1 MVNVQDTQKDRAWRR
16 QRGGDVLG
24 TLVWALSFIWAGV
37 VLLADNL
44 GWLAWLQVRASD
56 LASPWR
62 QLGLEAWPL
71 IFLGAGLLICA
82 EIVLRLVVPALRR
95 PVAGRVLVAVVL
107 LGLGLGS
114 LTNWMLIWPLL
125 LIVVGVAMLL
135 DGLLHGR

>member
-1 MVNVQDTQKDRAWRR
+1 MVNVQNTGNDRAWRR
-16 QRGGDVLG
+16 RGRDMLG
-24 TLVWALSFIWAGV
+24 TVVWALIFIWAGV

-44 GWLAWLQVRASD
+44 GQLARLQLPVPYVVG
-56 LASPWR
+56 PWR

-71 IFLGAGLLICA
+71 IFLGAGVLVCV
-82 EIVLRLVVPALRR
+82 EVVLRLLVPALRR
-95 PVAGRVLVAVVL
+95 PIAGRVLIAVVF

>member
-1 MVNVQDTQKDRAWRR
+1 MVNVQNTGNDRAWRR
-16 QRGGDVLG
+16 RGRDMLG
-24 TLVWALSFIWAGV
+24 TVVWALIFIWAGV

-44 GWLAWLQVRASD
+44 GQLARLQIRMSD
-56 LASPWR
+56 MAGPWR

-71 IFLGAGLLICA
+71 IFLGAGVLICV
-82 EIVLRLVVPALRR
+82 EIVLRLLVPALRR
-95 PVAGRVLVAVVL
+95 PIAGRVLIAVVF

>member
-1 MVNVQDTQKDRAWRR
+1 MVNVQDPGNDRSWRR
-16 QRGGDVLG
+16 RGRDVLG
-24 TLVWALSFIWAGV
+24 TVVWALIFIWAGV

-44 GWLAWLQVRASD
+44 GD
-56 LASPWR
+56 LARLQIRVSDIAGPWR

-71 IFLGAGLLICA
+71 IFLGAGVLVCV
-82 EIVLRLVVPALRR
+82 EIVLRLLVPALRR
-95 PVAGRVLVAVVL
+95 PIAGRVLIAVVF